1 MSDNTENSYARVYQQ
16 SLVDREAFWKK
27 AAENIEWVRPFD
39 RVLDDSDPPHYRWFV
54 GGELNTCFNAVD
66 VHVYKFL

>member
-16 SLVDREAFWKK
+16 SLVDRDAFWKK

-39 RVLDDSDPPHYRWFV
+39 RVLDDSDPPHYRLFV
-54 GGELNTCFNAVD
+54 GG
-66 VHVYKFL
+66 